1 MFSPYKTSCFSYC
14 NLQAKIP
21 AMSPELIA
29 HLIILMHEMFKIL
42 FVDREESVNQKALPR
57 ILAAC

>member
-1 MFSPYKTSCFSYC
+1 
-14 NLQAKIP
+14 
-21 AMSPELIA
+21 MSPELIA